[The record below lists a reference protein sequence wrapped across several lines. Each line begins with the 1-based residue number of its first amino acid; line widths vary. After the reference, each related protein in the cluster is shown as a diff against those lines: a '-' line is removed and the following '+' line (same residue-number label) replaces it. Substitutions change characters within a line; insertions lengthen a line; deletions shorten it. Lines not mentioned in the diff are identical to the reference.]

1 MSTEAASRVDFSTIR
16 YAQVWEDAEVLLGGL
31 EVGPHDVCLSIA
43 SAGDNALSLLTRAP
57 RKVVAVDVN
66 PAQLACL
73 ELRVAAIRSLDHGA
87 CLELLGLRSSAL
99 TPEGSNRRMALYQ
112 QIQRDLPEPARAFWD
127 AHPDFIRRGAATVGK
142 FERYFEFF
150 RTRVLPWIH
159 SRRTVAQLLAGGT
172 ATERR
177 RFYAERWNIWRWRLL
192 FRLFFSRGV
201 MGRLGRDPAFF
212 RYVDGPVADRI
223 LERTRYAL
231 TELDPVENPYLHW
244 ILTGHHGPV
253 LPQAWRPENFASLQA
268 NLERLEL
275 RLGSVEEVLAAHPG
289 RDFSRF
295 NLSDIGEYM
304 SEDGFRALLEA
315 VCAKAVPGARL
326 AYWNMLAVRHRPE
339 SMASRLRR
347 LTEQAEAWHAR
358 DRAFFYRAFVLEE
371 VMG

>member
-1 MSTEAASRVDFSTIR
+1 MSTEAARRVDFSTIR

-31 EVGPHDVCLSIA
+31 EVGPPDVCLSIA

-73 ELRVAAIRSLDHGA
+73 ELRVAAIRGLDHGA
-87 CLELLGLRSSAL
+87 CLELLGLRPSPPA
-99 TPEGSNRRMALYQ
+99 PEARRMDLYQ
-112 QIQRDLPEPARAFWD
+112 QIRRNLPESARTYWD

-142 FERYFEFF
+142 FERYFELF
-150 RTRVLPWIH
+150 RSRVLPWIH
-159 SRRTVAQLLAGGT
+159 SGQTVAQLLAGGT
-172 ATERR
+172 AAERR
-177 RFYAERWNIWRWRLL
+177 RFYAERWNTWRWRLL

-212 RYVDGPVADRI
+212 RYVDGPVATRI
-223 LERTRYAL
+223 LERTQFAL
-231 TELDPVENPYLHW
+231 TALDPAENPYLHW

-253 LPQAWRPENFASLQA
+253 LPHPWRPENFARIRA

-289 RDFSRF
+289 RDFTRF

-304 SEDGFRALLEA
+304 SEDAFRALLEA
-315 VCAKAVPGARL
+315 ICAKAVPGARL
-326 AYWNMLAVRHRPE
+326 AYWNMLAARHRPE
-339 SMASRLRR
+339 SMAARLRR
-347 LTEQAEAWHAR
+347 LTDQAEAWHAR